1 MFKVHVSNNGIKEN
15 LLYRAHFFT
24 PFNYAILPCY
34 FLIAFIRVLLIVAT
48 QETVVR
54 IIHKDF
60 KRYSIVLL
68 ISYS

>member
-1 MFKVHVSNNGIKEN
+1 MYYIE
-15 LLYRAHFFT
+15 RIIFFT

-54 IIHKDF
+54 IIHKDIRLF
-60 KRYSIVLL
+60 Y
-68 ISYS
+68 